1 VFESSLE
8 DNALPDSTAKTR
20 GKFVELEYGVESGE
34 AERIAVDGVSRGGMG
49 GEGDENAGE
58 SSAGVISL
66 LMGLITQ
73 SSVIWSRS
81 GTPSGCCTSGSL

>member
-1 VFESSLE
+1 MFESSLE

-49 GEGDENAGE
+49 EGDENAGE
-58 SSAGVISL
+58 SFAGVVSL
-66 LMGLITQ
+66 LW
-73 SSVIWSRS
+73 V
-81 GTPSGCCTSGSL
+81 